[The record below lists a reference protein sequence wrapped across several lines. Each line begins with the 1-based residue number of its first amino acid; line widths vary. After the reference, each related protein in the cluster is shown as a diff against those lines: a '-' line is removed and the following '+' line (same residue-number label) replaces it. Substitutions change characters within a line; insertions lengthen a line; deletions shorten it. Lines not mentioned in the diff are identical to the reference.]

1 MPIPLSK
8 DINIIP
14 GVLSAGGTALY
25 LNGLALTDSDYAP
38 VGSVTAF
45 TSPDDVLSYFGSAS
59 SEYAF
64 ASIYFDGYVNSTKKP
79 GALLFARYN
88 TEAVSA
94 FVRSGSMASVSL
106 DQLKLISGV
115 LTLTVD
121 GTVKTSTN
129 IDLSGANSFAAAAD
143 LIESAIGN
151 SVVVTFDTTQK
162 AFVITSATSGAGSTI
177 TYATGTASTALKLTS
192 ATGAVLSQGAV
203 PAVAADAFTAIKG
216 KSQNWALCTTTF
228 AVDEETHLDISSW
241 VSAQNN
247 RYGYVPHDN
256 SVTATVSGSTD
267 CLAYKIITVNNYAN
281 VIPVYG
287 DHLDAAAVL
296 GYSASLDFDRTEGR
310 VTLKFRET
318 SGLTAKVSDSVT
330 YDALIAN
337 GYNFYGNYAEN
348 NINENYWSPGTVS
361 GPFKWVDSFCFEIW
375 LNANLLGDAIQTMKS
390 NRSFPYNARGKA
402 IIEAG
407 FADTFTQGV
416 AFGGIRQGVTL
427 SSSQISEIT
436 NAVGADISASLNAK
450 GYYLYIGDA
459 TPTVRAERGSP
470 PMQLWYC
477 DGGSVQKISLPSTM
491 VQ

>member
-8 DINIIP
+8 DISIIP

-38 VGSVTAF
+38 VGAVTAF
-45 TSPDDVLSYFGSAS
+45 TSPDDVRSYFGSTSA
-59 SEYAF
+59 EYAF
-64 ASIYFDGYVNSTKKP
+64 ASIYFNGYVNSTKKP
-79 GALLFARYN
+79 GALLLARYN
-88 TEAVSA
+88 TETVSA
-94 FVRSGSMASVSL
+94 FLRSGSMAKVTI
-106 DQLKLISGV
+106 DQLKLMSGI

-162 AFVITSATSGAGSTI
+162 AFIITSATTGEGSTI
-177 TYATGTASTALKLTS
+177 TYGTGSISSALKLTS
-192 ATGAVLSQGAV
+192 ATGAVLSQGAE
-203 PAVAADAFTAIKG
+203 PAVAADAFAAIKA
-216 KSQNWALCTTTF
+216 KSQNWALFTTIF
-228 AVDEETHLDISSW
+228 AADEDTHLALSAW
-241 VSAQNN
+241 ASAQNY
-247 RYGYVPHDN
+247 RYGYVPHDI
-256 SVTATVSGSTD
+256 SEAATVSGSTD
-267 CLAYKIITVNNYAN
+267 CLAYKIITENNYAS

-296 GYSASLDFDRTEGR
+296 GYSASLDFERLEGR
-310 VTLKFRET
+310 VTLKYRET
-318 SGLTAKVSDSVT
+318 DGLTTKVDDSTT

-337 GYNFYGNYAEN
+337 GYNFYGDYGEN
-348 NINENYWSPGTVS
+348 NVSENYWADGTVS
-361 GPFKWVDSFCFEIW
+361 GSFKWVDSFCFEIW
-375 LNANLLGDAIQTMKS
+375 LNAALLGAAIQTMKS
-390 NRSFPYNARGKA
+390 NRSFPYNTRGKA

-407 FADTFTQGV
+407 FADTFAQGV
-416 AFGGIRQGVTL
+416 AFGGIRSGVTL
-427 SSSQISEIT
+427 SSSQISEIN
-436 NAVGADISASLNAK
+436 NAVGTDISSSLNAK
-450 GYYLYIGDA
+450 GYYLNIGDA
-459 TPTVRAERGSP
+459 SAAVRAERGSP